1 MWKTA
6 KTPPIAALKLSI
18 GNSHIAMRHRL
29 FTAVLFL
36 ALQVIPAV
44 AEKKLALVIGINNYS
59 EIPKLEKAVGDAQ
72 AIGQTLAGLGYQVTT
87 ALDMDRRGLNLAL
100 SKLYAS
106 VEPGDTVLVHY
117 SGHGVQ
123 IENDNYLLPA
133 DVPAPTDGNAELLK
147 SESLRLLTLIE
158 TLGEKGAGARILII
172 DACRDNPFATGGKRS
187 IGGTRGLANV
197 ATDKGT
203 FIMYS
208 AGAGQA
214 ALDRLG
220 DTDGTETSVY
230 TRVLLSRLKDPGV
243 KLRDLAAS
251 VRDEVEKM
259 GKSVG
264 HDQRP
269 AYYDDLPA
277 DFSLAPSSVGVS
289 PKTEPVVSTT
299 PKIADT
305 PKTNVNDEARL
316 AWDAVKDQNSPAP
329 FEMVAKRYPNTLY
342 GDLAGAR
349 AAELR
354 GAQKQKEKTKA
365 KPTPPPEE
373 TEVAVVQEP
382 KPKPKPPTRSGSL
395 RWGVIVGSFQKS
407 EVSAARNRMK
417 MARNNGFNAV
427 LVDTNNYPR
436 LTPDLYVVVLA
447 ADTRNSALI
456 LAEEAQ
462 VLFGDAYAKQM
473 Q

>member
-1 MWKTA
+1 
-6 KTPPIAALKLSI
+6 
-18 GNSHIAMRHRL
+18 MRHRL
-29 FTAVLFL
+29 FTAVMFL
-36 ALQVIPAV
+36 ALLVIPAA
-44 AEKKLALVIGINNYS
+44 AEKKLALVIGINDYI

-72 AIGQTLAGLGYQVTT
+72 AVGQTLSGLGYEVTT
-87 ALDMDRRGLNLAL
+87 ALNVDRRSLNLAL

-147 SESLRLLTLIE
+147 SESLRLLTLID
-158 TLGEKGAGARILII
+158 TLGQKGAGARILII

-208 AGAGQA
+208 AGAGQS

-220 DTDGTETSVY
+220 EGDSTATSVY
-230 TRVLLSRLKDPGV
+230 TRVLLSRLKDPSI

-277 DFSLAPSSVGVS
+277 DFSLAPSDGGVS
-289 PKTEPVVSTT
+289 PKTEPVVAT
-299 PKIADT
+299 PTVVDS
-305 PKTNVNDEARL
+305 PKQTNGDEARL
-316 AWDAVKDQNSPAP
+316 AWDAVKDQASPAP
-329 FEMVAKRYPNTLY
+329 FEMVAARYPNTLY
-342 GDLAGAR
+342 GDLAQAR
-349 AAELR
+349 ATELR
-354 GAQKQKEKTKA
+354 QAQKQKEKQKLKA
-365 KPTPPPEE
+365 PQPVEE
-373 TEVAVVQEP
+373 TEVAVVEP
-382 KPKPKPPTRSGSL
+382 QKQKIKPPPSRSANL
-395 RWGVIVGSFQKS
+395 RWAVILGSFPKS
-407 EVSAARNRMK
+407 EAAAARSRLK
-417 MARNNGFNAV
+417 TARNNGFDAV
-427 LVDTNNYPR
+427 LIDTTAYSKLSPNLFAVIIGANSR
-436 LTPDLYVVVLA
+436 
-447 ADTRNSALI
+447 DTALV

-462 VLFGDAYAKQM
+462 VLFGDAYAKQL

>member
-1 MWKTA
+1 MK
-6 KTPPIAALKLSI
+6 
-18 GNSHIAMRHRL
+18 HRL
-29 FTAVLFL
+29 VTAVILF
-36 ALQVIPAV
+36 ALSAIPAV
-44 AEKKLALVIGINNYS
+44 AEKKLALVIGINNYR

-72 AIGQTLAGLGYQVTT
+72 AIGQTLSSLGYQVTT

-158 TLGEKGAGARILII
+158 TLGQKGAGARILII

-220 DTDGTETSVY
+220 ESDVTTTSVY
-230 TRVLLSRLKDPGV
+230 TRVLLSRLKDPTI

-277 DFSLAPSSVGVS
+277 DFSLAPSSGVT
-289 PKTEPVVSTT
+289 PKTDPVVSSPPVVVPPTQ
-299 PKIADT
+299 
-305 PKTNVNDEARL
+305 TNYDEARQ
-316 AWDAVKDQNSPAP
+316 AWDAVKDQTSPAP
-329 FEMVAKRYPNTLY
+329 FEMVAARYPGTLY
-342 GDLAGAR
+342 GDLASAR
-349 AAELR
+349 AKELR
-354 GAQKQKEKTKA
+354 DAQKQIEKQKV
-365 KPTPPPEE
+365 KPPPPPATE
-373 TEVAVVQEP
+373 TEVVAVEP
-382 KPKPKPPTRSGSL
+382 PKQKPKPAPTRSANL
-395 RWGVIVGSFQKS
+395 RWAVILGSFPKS
-407 EVSAARNRMK
+407 QASAARSRLK
-417 MARNNGFNAV
+417 SARNNGFDAV
-427 LVDTNNYPR
+427 LIDTTNYSKLSPN
-436 LTPDLYVVVLA
+436 LFAVVIGA
-447 ADTRNSALI
+447 TSRDGALSM
-456 LAEEAQ
+456 AEEAQ
-462 VLFGDAYAKQM
+462 VLFGDAYAKQL

>member
-1 MWKTA
+1 
-6 KTPPIAALKLSI
+6 
-18 GNSHIAMRHRL
+18 MRHRL
-29 FTAVLFL
+29 FTAVMFL
-36 ALQVIPAV
+36 ALLVIPAA
-44 AEKKLALVIGINNYS
+44 AEKKLALVIGINDYN

-72 AIGQTLAGLGYQVTT
+72 AVGQTLSGLGYEVTT
-87 ALDMDRRGLNLAL
+87 ALNVDRRSLNLAL

-147 SESLRLLTLIE
+147 SESLRLLTLID
-158 TLGEKGAGARILII
+158 TLGQKGAGARILII

-208 AGAGQA
+208 AGAGQS

-220 DTDGTETSVY
+220 EGDSTATSVY
-230 TRVLLSRLKDPGV
+230 TRVLLSRLKDPSI

-277 DFSLAPSSVGVS
+277 DFSLAPGEGGVT
-289 PKTEPVVSTT
+289 PKTEPVAATAPVVEAPKQTT
-299 PKIADT
+299 
-305 PKTNVNDEARL
+305 NDEARL
-316 AWDAVKDQNSPAP
+316 AWDAVKDQTSPAP
-329 FEMVAKRYPNTLY
+329 FEMVAARYPNTLY
-342 GDLAGAR
+342 GDLAQAR
-349 AAELR
+349 ATELR
-354 GAQKQKEKTKA
+354 QAQKQKEKQKLKA
-365 KPTPPPEE
+365 PQPVEE
-373 TEVAVVQEP
+373 TEVAVVEP
-382 KPKPKPPTRSGSL
+382 QKQKIKPPPSRSANL
-395 RWGVIVGSFQKS
+395 RWAVILGSFPKS
-407 EVSAARNRMK
+407 EAAAARSRLK
-417 MARNNGFNAV
+417 TARNNGFDAV
-427 LVDTNNYPR
+427 LIDTTAYSKLSPNLFAVIIGANSR
-436 LTPDLYVVVLA
+436 
-447 ADTRNSALI
+447 DTALV

-462 VLFGDAYAKQM
+462 VLFGDAYAKQL